1 MKATYLAFQYPN
13 GRLEL
18 CEGGVFSDA
27 PRGEYA
33 GNTLEHGE
41 AERLRLNTE
50 RPANQAGYYVTLDSA
65 IGVTAD
71 ETVWESLEEW
81 QRAEFQLSGSADL
94 ADLAAS
100 DSPHAADLAR
110 NLAALR
116 RGEPSAFAAVV
127 ASASLLESNAA
138 LNRGAAKASAELV
151 AKLATDAANV
161 AGSMNGDALRASD
174 VAAADGM
181 AAAMEML
188 ARGLAESDYPAAYN
202 GLCQLLA
209 NGRKLADLL
218 AGSKAAHAT
227 CAASLS
233 AADSR
238 LANLYGAAAFSL
250 ADRTQLRRSPFAA
263 ARIAG
268 RYLESFAES
277 RKPADLAGV
286 FDALREL
293 ERQACEKA
301 GEARDATAAL
311 HALQSVNAANAEARA
326 KAESDVA
333 AYREQRDAEGERAAK
348 AEWRLADYRALLAP
362 LPFGLTRAYPA
373 ALPLLRAYLA
383 DVESDG

>member
-1 MKATYLAFQYPN
+1 MKATFLAFQYPN

-27 PRGEYA
+27 PRGEYV

-100 DSPHAADLAR
+100 ESPHAADLAR

-127 ASASLLESNAA
+127 ASASLLESN
-138 LNRGAAKASAELV
+138 
-151 AKLATDAANV
+151 
-161 AGSMNGDALRASD
+161 
-174 VAAADGM
+174 
-181 AAAMEML
+181 
-188 ARGLAESDYPAAYN
+188 
-202 GLCQLLA
+202 
-209 NGRKLADLL
+209 
-218 AGSKAAHAT
+218 
-227 CAASLS
+227 
-233 AADSR
+233 
-238 LANLYGAAAFSL
+238 
-250 ADRTQLRRSPFAA
+250 A

-311 HALQSVNAANAEARA
+311 HSLQSVNAANAEARA
-326 KAESDVA
+326 KAERESA
-333 AYREQRDAEGERAAK
+333 AYREQRDPEGARAEK
-348 AEWRLADYRALLAP
+348 AGRQLAEYRSLMSALPA
-362 LPFGLTRAYPA
+362 GMARAYPA
-373 ALPLLRAYLA
+373 AFPLLRAYLA